1 MIHLFY
7 ILPSDSSCRKDC
19 LVSWCIYWVHWCD
32 HAMVI
37 PFISVYYLFACR
49 NYQSCYEAITNA
61 QSTRLQSWL
70 PTSSESNSKMTNP
83 NCRAFRMLFVLRL
96 TVF

>member
-1 MIHLFY
+1 MQKRL
-7 ILPSDSSCRKDC
+7 SSV
-19 LVSWCIYWVHWCD
+19 LVYLLSTLVWPCN
-32 HAMVI
+32 
-37 PFISVYYLFACR
+37 YLFACR